1 MLICRCICNIT
12 TYVHT
17 YVRIYKI
24 LCTIFIFYVT
34 GFAELKSHYH
44 TILRLMPDDYQL
56 TAGKLLKFI
65 NDDQICAILSSNN
78 STIANKTILDCLIE
92 RISCTEELID
102 VCHQLENITT
112 SHDLKIVINKIRFGE
127 CISY

>member
-1 MLICRCICNIT
+1 
-12 TYVHT
+12 
-17 YVRIYKI
+17 
-24 LCTIFIFYVT
+24 
-34 GFAELKSHYH
+34 
-44 TILRLMPDDYQL
+44 MPDDYQL
-56 TAGKLLKFI
+56 TAGKLLNFI

-127 CISY
+127 CNSY